1 MKKFTV
7 YALIAGLICSASACL
22 DSSVSEPTATNMP
35 NGGRE
40 EAPTRQCASMDV
52 LGKQLKENPGLQRK
66 MDDIEAHTNRLGL
79 LLKTDPSALST
90 GPLVGTLTI
99 PIAIHVIYNSSTPQE
114 NISDAQI
121 QSQITVLNRDY
132 SKTNTDISKVPT
144 AFASLASNMQFQ
156 FRIASIDRKASA
168 MTTWGTSDAMKKT
181 SYGGVAPVS
190 PTTTLNIWICNIG
203 SGILGYAQFPGGAA
217 ATDGVVISPK
227 YFGSSSLAAGYYG
240 APFDK
245 GRTATHEIGHWLNLR
260 HIWGDA
266 SCGNDLVADT
276 PTQSTSNFGCPSF
289 PRRTCGNTTNGDMF
303 MNYMDYTDDLCMFMF
318 SEGQKTRSRAIFSP
332 GGPRASFAP

>member
-1 MKKFTV
+1 MKKFTI
-7 YALIAGLICSASACL
+7 YALMAGLIFSVSACF
-22 DSSVSEPTATNMP
+22 DPSDNDPIASSAP
-35 NGGRE
+35 NGTRE
-40 EAPTRQCASMDV
+40 DVTVRQCGSMDV
-52 LGKQLKENPGLQRK
+52 LAKQLKDNPGLQK
-66 MDDIEAHTNRLGL
+66 KLDDIEAHTARLIFQR
-79 LLKTDPSALST
+79 KTDLSLFST
-90 GPLVGTLTI
+90 GPLVGALTI
-99 PIAIHVIYNSSTPQE
+99 PIAVHVIYNKAIAQE

-132 SKTNTDISKVPT
+132 SKTNTDITKVPS
-144 AFASLASNMQFQ
+144 AFAGLASNMQFQ

-168 MTTWGTSDAMKKT
+168 ITSWGTSDAMKKT
-181 SYGGVAPVS
+181 SSGGVAPIS

-203 SGILGYAQFPGGAA
+203 SGILGYAQFPGGSS
-217 ATDGVVISPK
+217 ATDGVVIGPK
-227 YFGSSSLAAGYYG
+227 YFGSSSLASGYYG

-276 PTQSTSNFGCPSF
+276 PTQSTNNFGCPSF
-289 PRRTCGNTTNGDMF
+289 PRKTCGNTSSGDMF

-332 GGPRASFAP
+332 GGARATFAP